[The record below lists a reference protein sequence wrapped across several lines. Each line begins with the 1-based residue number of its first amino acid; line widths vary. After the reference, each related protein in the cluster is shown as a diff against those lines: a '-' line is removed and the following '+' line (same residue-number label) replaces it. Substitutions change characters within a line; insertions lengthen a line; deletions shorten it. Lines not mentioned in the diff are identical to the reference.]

1 MKRETGLTY
10 YNHEVIMRD
19 YTRNKTEKYNFFHK
33 VFNSLNKIKYAI
45 LFFGLGLWIF
55 SPILGIIPLLIFA
68 QINVSKGLMK
78 QKQKFLH
85 GNFLIIF
92 LVLFTVTIS
101 ASTYEV
107 VSDLRV
113 YVNLYNDLGRI
124 PFFEYMESRNMEPIT
139 FIIPNLIKVLFDA
152 NENHFILVQALT
164 MNLAFTLIAIKFMPS
179 YYPTIILLN
188 ITSVNY
194 FLQVLVMR
202 QFYSFIFLVIFIY
215 TTRLWQKLLFS
226 ALAIF
231 THSSSL
237 LFIVVGTIFIP
248 LINNQERKKSPF
260 KLIRKF
266 RIIINNFF
274 RKKIFVYVFF
284 IMILTG
290 IPILFVAVQNVS
302 FLSQLFPIFSYKFLH
317 YVDKGEDFTLG
328 LKEDLWKGV
337 IFEILILLPSVIL
350 IRPKNEKVSSFVW
363 SVMFVFSIICLISF
377 HTFLPA
383 FGRFMFFLS
392 GLAGFFYT
400 ILLDSKQQIHRPNI
414 FSSLIFVAIFVKT
427 LFFLYRT
434 VLGSLRNTSSIWGGN
449 PLGTDLVD
457 YIQFLWSMIN

>member
-19 YTRNKTEKYNFFHK
+19 YTCNKTEKYNFFHK

-68 QINVSKGLMK
+68 QINISKGLMK

-107 VSDLRV
+107 VSDLQV
-113 YVNLYNDLGRI
+113 YVDVYNGLGRI
-124 PFFEYMESRNMEPIT
+124 PLFEYIKSRNMEPIT
-139 FIIPNLIKVLFDA
+139 FIIPNLIKLLFDA

-164 MNLAFTLIAIKFMPS
+164 MNLAFILIAIKFMPS

-188 ITSVNY
+188 ITSISY
-194 FLQVLVMR
+194 FTQLFLMR

-215 TTRLWQKLLFS
+215 SIRLWQKLLFS
-226 ALAIF
+226 VLAIF

-237 LFIVVGTIFIP
+237 LFIVVGMIFVP
-248 LINNQERKKSPF
+248 LINNQERKKLPF
-260 KLIRKF
+260 KLIKKIRT
-266 RIIINNFF
+266 IINKIF
-274 RKKIFVYVFF
+274 RKKLFFYVFF
-284 IMILTG
+284 IIIFTAL
-290 IPILFVAVQNVS
+290 PILFVAFQNFS
-302 FLSQLFPIFSYKFLH
+302 FLRQLFPIFSYKLLLYFAR
-317 YVDKGEDFTLG
+317 GEDFTLG
-328 LKEDLWKGV
+328 LKEELWKVV
-337 IFEILILLPSVIL
+337 IFDILILLPSVIL

-363 SVMFVFSIICLISF
+363 SVMFVLCMICLVSF
-377 HTFLPA
+377 YTVLPA
-383 FGRFMFFLS
+383 FGRFIFLLS
-392 GLAGFFYT
+392 GLSGFFYT
-400 ILLDSKQQIHRPNI
+400 ILLDSKQQINKLNI
-414 FSSLIFVAIFVKT
+414 FSSLIFAAIFVKT
-427 LFFLYRT
+427 LYFLYR
-434 VLGSLRNTSSIWGGN
+434 VIRGFSIWNGE
-449 PLGTDLVD
+449 PLRADIID
-457 YIQFLWSMIN
+457 YIQFLWSMLN